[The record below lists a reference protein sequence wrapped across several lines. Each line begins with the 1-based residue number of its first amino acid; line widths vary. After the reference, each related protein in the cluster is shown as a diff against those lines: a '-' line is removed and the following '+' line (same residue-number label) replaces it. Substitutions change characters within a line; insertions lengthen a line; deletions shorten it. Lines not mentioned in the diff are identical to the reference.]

1 MMNNELNKLQLEE
14 FIEKNLLDIQYKL
27 QDTLS
32 TVLVQINCCRNRKS
46 AIEEEIELYEKTME
60 YEGLTFDNI
69 TPLEDKTISIRD
81 INKQIS
87 KEMKEK
93 DHGTRT
99 A

>member
-1 MMNNELNKLQLEE
+1 MNHELDKLQLEE
-14 FIEKNLLDIQYKL
+14 FIESSLLDMKSRL

-32 TVLVQINCCRNRKS
+32 IVIVQLDCCQNRKKR
-46 AIEEEIELYEKTME
+46 IGEEIELYEKTME

>member
-1 MMNNELNKLQLEE
+1 MNDELNKLQLEE
-14 FIEKNLLDIQYKL
+14 FIEKSLLDIKSRL

-32 TVLVQINCCRNRKS
+32 VVIVQLDCSQNRKKR
-46 AIEEEIELYEKTME
+46 I
-60 YEGLTFDNI
+60 NI

>member
-1 MMNNELNKLQLEE
+1 MNDELNKLQLEE
-14 FIEKNLLDIQYKL
+14 FIEKSLLDIKSRL

-32 TVLVQINCCRNRKS
+32 VVIVQLDCSQNRKKR
-46 AIEEEIELYEKTME
+46 IEEEIELYEKTME
-60 YEGLTFDNI
+60 HEGLIFDNL
-69 TPLEDKTISIRD
+69 TPLDNKTVSIRD

>member
-1 MMNNELNKLQLEE
+1 MNHELNKLQLEE
-14 FIEKNLLDIQYKL
+14 FIEKSLLDIKSRL

-32 TVLVQINCCRNRKS
+32 IAIVQLDCCQNRKKR
-46 AIEEEIELYEKTME
+46 IKEEIELYEKTME
-60 YEGLTFDNI
+60 YEGLKFDNI

-93 DHGTRT
+93 DHGTPT

>member
-1 MMNNELNKLQLEE
+1 MNDELNKLQLEE
-14 FIEKNLLDIQYKL
+14 FIESSLLDMKSRL

-32 TVLVQINCCRNRKS
+32 IVIVQLDCCQNRKRR
-46 AIEEEIELYEKTME
+46 IEEEIELYEKTME